1 MLCCPGG
8 AARCSVAVVI
18 VVPFVERVA
27 SDPEFRVILVV
38 EVPPAAV
45 CLAGDAAA
53 VFPVHSCP
61 VLPDPFVIT
70 RLWFGGL
77 LIYFA
82 GDPVFFIGVLGNL
95 VNPTA
100 CTFFSEIGVTIG
112 VPPRLVLGFIV
123 PAIIAIVGLLLVVS
137 GIEGAVVVILL
148 PLLKCF
154 AADPEFDVVGAL
166 VDPTA
171 FAL

>member
-1 MLCCPGG
+1 LLCCPGG

-70 RLWFGGL
+70 RLWF
-77 LIYFA
+77 
-82 GDPVFFIGVLGNL
+82 D
-95 VNPTA
+95 
-100 CTFFSEIGVTIG
+100 
-112 VPPRLVLGFIV
+112 
-123 PAIIAIVGLLLVVS
+123 LLLVNS
-137 GIEGAVVVILL
+137 GIESAVVVVLF
-148 PLLKCF
+148 PLAKF
-154 AADPEFDVVGAL
+154 VAADPEFRPVYVVP
-166 VDPTA
+166 VDPAAVA
-171 FAL
+171 F